1 MAKSS
6 NVVNAHKPLDR
17 FELEENGALGKYS
30 LSAVSEADKSVRH
43 LLEASEIT
51 FEARHTGLHSD
62 ADGWEHDS
70 WIVRIGDATFDYKTG
85 IGHRGKLKVGGFAR
99 KSPAIEYYAVLPTAA
114 SVLYSLMLDA
124 QYGED
129 TFEEFCGSLGYDTA
143 SRRALAMHLKCQNIQ
158 QKLHKIISAALWE
171 TLQNLLEDY

>member
-17 FELEENGALGKYS
+17 FELEENGKLGKYS
-30 LSAVSEADKSVRH
+30 LSAVSDVGKKVRH
-43 LLEASEIT
+43 LLETSEIT
-51 FEARHTGLHSD
+51 FEARYKGLHSD
-62 ADGWEHDS
+62 ANGWEHDG

-85 IGHRGKLKVGGFAR
+85 IGHRGKLKVGWFAQ
-99 KSPAIEYYAVLPTAA
+99 KSPATDYYAVLPTAA

-129 TFEEFCGSLGYDTA
+129 TFEEFCGSLGYDTD
-143 SRRALAMHLKCQNIQ
+143 SRRALVLYLECQNIR
-158 QKLHKIISAALWE
+158 QKLHKIISADLWKA
-171 TLQNLLEDY
+171 LQNLLEDY

>member
-1 MAKSS
+1 MAKAS

-30 LSAVSEADKSVRH
+30 LSAVSDADKSVRN

-51 FEARHTGLHSD
+51 FEARYTGFHSD
-62 ADGWEHDS
+62 AEAWEHDC
-70 WIVRIGDATFDYKTG
+70 WIVRIGDATFDYNTG

-99 KSPAIEYYAVLPTAA
+99 KSPEIEYYAVLPTAA

-124 QYGED
+124 HLGGD
-129 TFEEFCGSLGYDTA
+129 TFEEFCSSLGYDTD
-143 SRRALAMHLKCQNIQ
+143 SRRALAMYLDCQNIR
-158 QKLHKIISAALWE
+158 QKLRKVIPAALWE
-171 TLQNLLEDY
+171 ALQNLLEDY